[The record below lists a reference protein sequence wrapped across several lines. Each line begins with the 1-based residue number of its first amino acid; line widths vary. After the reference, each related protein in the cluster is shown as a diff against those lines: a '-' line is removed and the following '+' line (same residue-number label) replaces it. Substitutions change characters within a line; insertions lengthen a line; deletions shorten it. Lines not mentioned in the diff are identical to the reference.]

1 MYIFPFRIVFFYLVT
16 MGWTFY
22 ITLLCVNQVNQ
33 SINQEVQIAVS
44 VISVVSVQPERY
56 DRPSETL

>member
-22 ITLLCVNQVNQ
+22 ITLICVNQVNQ